1 MMMGRARL
9 SFIAVA
15 ILVVVF
21 AVRGCSRRGTTEEP
35 PETPVVGVENHT
47 GDDEPEMAPDLIVT
61 DLEDNTLSL
70 ADARGKIVVLYFW
83 ATYCKPCVEKLPK
96 MQAFYEAYGNKGVE
110 IWALA
115 EDPDVEM
122 VKGWLQQQDLTIPI
136 AMVGEEENEKFFP
149 GKKILPIPQTI
160 IVDGEGRI
168 AERMGL
174 DMTLEE
180 LEESIKKL
188 LGEAE

>member
-1 MMMGRARL
+1 MGRARL
-9 SFIAVA
+9 LFIAAA

-21 AVRGCSRRGTTEEP
+21 AVRGCSPRGTTAEP
-35 PETPVVGVENHT
+35 PEPPVVGVENHS
-47 GDDEPEMAPDLIVT
+47 GGGEPEMAPDLIVT

-70 ADARGKIVVLYFW
+70 TNARGKIVVLYFW

-96 MQAFYEAYGNKGVE
+96 MQAIYEAYGSKGVE

-122 VKGWLQQQDLTIPI
+122 VKGWLQRQYLTIPI

-149 GKKILPIPQTI
+149 GKRLLPIPQTI
-160 IVDGEGRI
+160 IIDREGRI
-168 AERMGL
+168 AERMGT